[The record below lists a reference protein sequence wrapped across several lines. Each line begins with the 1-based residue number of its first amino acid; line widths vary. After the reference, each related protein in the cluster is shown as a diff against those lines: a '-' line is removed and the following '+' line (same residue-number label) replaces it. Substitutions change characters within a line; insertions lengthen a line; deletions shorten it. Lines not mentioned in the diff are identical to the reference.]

1 MRKFEVLEKRIEL
14 EAVERT
20 PWTSQVLPGFSL
32 LPRVVVEQKLKNK
45 STLVRQ
51 LVLPVSLNRKW
62 P

>member
-45 STLVRQ
+45 
-51 LVLPVSLNRKW
+51 
-62 P
+62 